1 MLDIK
6 DFSIFENQSG
16 FDFKGFLIKIAS
28 YWKWFIISLMIT
40 FAIAYQVNIR
50 KEKIYA
56 METLISVKEENN
68 PFFTSNTSLV
78 FNWGG
83 TSDQVQAISTTLQS
97 RSHNELVVEKLQY
110 YISYFVQGKYNLMDA
125 YGAVPFYVSIDKNKG
140 QIAGNLIGI
149 KFLSENVYQIRIP
162 FPGNSVSIVTYSDNS
177 YGQTA
182 VARGEFVKQYKVGEQ
197 VSLPFLNWKLQIKDN
212 PGFYKGNEYFVQ
224 FNDFDGTVSAYK
236 GIAVKSDDKGGSI
249 ITLGMQGPNKA
260 RMVEYLNST
269 VKMLIK
275 RQLDDKNQFATNTI
289 DFIDSTLVAM
299 ESQLKETTN
308 ELKSFRKDKNIF
320 EIEDGG
326 AKFSSQILEF
336 DIKRDEI
343 TRKTAYYNSLKN
355 YLKNSVDYAKLP
367 APSVAGIEDPNV
379 VANISKLISLS
390 TQRSEMAYAVKS
402 DKIFK
407 DFDNQME
414 AVKRVLLEN
423 IATAKTSLQYDLTM
437 VNSKINET
445 ESTIKQLP
453 EDQQE
458 LIKIK
463 RKYDLSDN
471 IYSTFLQKR
480 SEADIVKAA
489 NLSDIHFIDP
499 AKDIGGG
506 LIGPNTSVNYV
517 LALFLGLLIPL
528 LFVFGIFFINNSIQ
542 NTEDINKLT
551 QIPLIGVVGL
561 SKDDTALAVFNKPK
575 SALSESFRAIRSSL
589 QFLYKKQEID
599 GAKTLMITSSVSGEG
614 KTFCSLNIATVFALS
629 EKKTVIIGLD
639 LRKPKLFD
647 EFNLT
652 NEVGIVN
659 YLIKQKN
666 VDEII
671 NHTHIPFLDVIISG
685 PIPPNPAE
693 MIMSDRMKDLID
705 ELKQKY
711 DYIILDTPPVGIVSD
726 ALELAQYS
734 DVVLYIVR
742 QNFTKKEM
750 ITSLNNR
757 VKRGELNNTSVILN
771 GFENKAKYGAGYGYG
786 YGYGYGSGYG
796 YGNKTYSNGYHDD
809 DKPKTIFEKIKAKF
823 RKNKFKN
830 KTGLEG

>member
-6 DFSIFENQSG
+6 DFSIFEAQSG
-16 FDFKGFLIKIAS
+16 FDFKGFLLKIGS
-28 YWKWFIISLMIT
+28 YWKWFVLSLVIT
-40 FAIAYQVNIR
+40 FTIAYQVNIR

-56 METLISVKEENN
+56 METLISVKEESN
-68 PFFTSNTSLV
+68 PLFTSNTSLV

-83 TSDQVQAISTTLQS
+83 TSDQVQTISTTLQS
-97 RSHNELVVEKLQY
+97 RSHNELVVDKLQF
-110 YISYFVQGKYNLMDA
+110 YISYLSQGKYNLVDA
-125 YGAVPFYVSIDKNKG
+125 YGAVPFYVDIDKTKG
-140 QIAGNLIGI
+140 QLAGTLIGI

-162 FPGNSVSIVTYSDNS
+162 FASNSVSMISYLDNS
-177 YGQTA
+177 YSNTSVVVGD
-182 VARGEFVKQYKVGEQ
+182 FIKNYKVGER

-212 PGFYKGNEYFVQ
+212 PGLYKGNEYFVQ
-224 FNDFDGTVSAYK
+224 FNDFDGTVSGYR
-236 GIAVKSDDKGGSI
+236 GINVRSDDKGGSI
-249 ITLGMQGPNKA
+249 ITLGMTGTNKA
-260 RMVEYLNST
+260 RMVEYLNAT

-275 RQLDDKNQFATNTI
+275 RQLDSKNQFATNTI
-289 DFIDSTLVAM
+289 QFIDSTLVAM

-308 ELKSFRKDKNIF
+308 ELKSFRSDKNIYD
-320 EIEDGG
+320 IEEGG
-326 AKFSSQILEF
+326 SKFSGQILEF
-336 DIKRDEI
+336 DVKKDEI
-343 TRKTAYYNSLKN
+343 TRKMAYYNSLKA
-355 YLKNSVDYAKLP
+355 YLKNSVDYSKLP
-367 APSVAGIEDPNV
+367 APSVAGIDDPNV
-379 VANISKLISLS
+379 VVNVSKLISLS
-390 TQRSEMAYAVKS
+390 AQRSEMAYAVKS
-402 DKIFK
+402 EKLFK

-414 AVKRVLLEN
+414 AVKKVLLEN
-423 IATAKTSLQYDLTM
+423 IATAKASLQYDLAL
-437 VNSKINET
+437 VNSKINEA
-445 ESTIKQLP
+445 ESSMKQLP

-506 LIGPNTSVNYV
+506 LVGPKTSVNYV

-542 NTEDINKLT
+542 NTEDISKLT
-551 QIPLIGVVGL
+551 QIPLIGVIGL
-561 SKDDTALAVFNKPK
+561 SNDKTDLAVYDKPK
-575 SALSESFRAIRSSL
+575 SALSESFRAVRSSL
-589 QFLYKKQEID
+589 QFLYKQQKLD

-629 EKKTVIIGLD
+629 EKKTVILGLD

-652 NEVGIVN
+652 NEVGVVN
-659 YLIKQKN
+659 YLIKQKT

-671 NHTHIPFLDVIISG
+671 NHTHVPFLDVITSG

-693 MIMSDRMKDLID
+693 MVMSDGMKDLIE

-711 DYIILDTPPVGIVSD
+711 DYIILDTPPVGLVSD
-726 ALELAQYS
+726 ALELAQYC
-734 DVVLYIVR
+734 DVTLYIVR

-750 ITSLNNR
+750 ITLLNNR
-757 VKRGELNNTSVILN
+757 IKRGELNNTSIILN
-771 GFENKAKYGAGYGYG
+771 GFQNKAKYGAGYGYG
-786 YGYGYGSGYG
+786 YGYGYGAT
-796 YGNKTYSNGYHDD
+796 TYSNGYHDD
-809 DKPKTIFEKIKAKF
+809 DKPKNIIEKAMGLF
-823 RKNKFKN
+823 RKKQA
-830 KTGLEG
+830 

>member
-6 DFSIFENQSG
+6 DFSIFEAQSG
-16 FDFKGFLIKIAS
+16 FDFKGFLLKIGS
-28 YWKWFIISLMIT
+28 YWKWFVLSLVIT
-40 FAIAYQVNIR
+40 FTIAYQVNIR

-56 METLISVKEENN
+56 METLISVKEESN
-68 PFFTSNTSLV
+68 PLFTSNTSLV

-83 TSDQVQAISTTLQS
+83 TSDQVQTISTTLQS
-97 RSHNELVVEKLQY
+97 RSHNELVVDKLQF
-110 YISYFVQGKYNLMDA
+110 YISYLSQGKYNLEDA
-125 YGAVPFYVSIDKNKG
+125 YGAVPFYVDIDKTKG
-140 QIAGNLIGI
+140 QLAGTLIGI

-162 FPGNSVSIVTYSDNS
+162 FASNSVSMISYSDNS
-177 YGQTA
+177 YSNTA
-182 VARGEFVKQYKVGEQ
+182 VVVGDFVKNYRVGER

-212 PGFYKGNEYFVQ
+212 PGLYKGNEYFVQ
-224 FNDFDGTVSAYK
+224 FNDFDGTVSGYR
-236 GIAVKSDDKGGSI
+236 GVNVRSDDKGGSI
-249 ITLGMQGPNKA
+249 ITLGMTGTNKA
-260 RMVEYLNST
+260 RMVEYLNAT

-275 RQLDDKNQFATNTI
+275 RQLDSKNQFATNTI
-289 DFIDSTLVAM
+289 RFIDSTLVAM

-308 ELKSFRKDKNIF
+308 ELKSFRSGKNIYD
-320 EIEDGG
+320 IEEGG
-326 AKFSSQILEF
+326 GKFSGQILEF
-336 DIKRDEI
+336 DVKKDEI
-343 TRKTAYYNSLKN
+343 TRKMAYYNSLKA
-355 YLKNSVDYAKLP
+355 YLKNSVDYSKLP
-367 APSVAGIEDPNV
+367 APSVAGIDDPNV
-379 VANISKLISLS
+379 VMNVSKLISLS

-402 DKIFK
+402 EKLFK

-414 AVKRVLLEN
+414 AVKKVLLEN
-423 IATAKTSLQYDLTM
+423 IVTAKTALQYDLAL
-437 VNSKINET
+437 VNNKIDQAENNM
-445 ESTIKQLP
+445 KQLP

-506 LIGPNTSVNYV
+506 LIGPKTSVNYV

-542 NTEDINKLT
+542 NTEDIGKLT
-551 QIPLIGVVGL
+551 QIPLIGVIGL
-561 SKDDTALAVFNKPK
+561 SNEKSDLAVFEKPK

-589 QFLYKKQEID
+589 QFLYKQQKLD

-629 EKKTVIIGLD
+629 EKKTVILGLD

-652 NEVGIVN
+652 NEVGVVN
-659 YLIKQKN
+659 YLIKQKT

-693 MIMSDRMKDLID
+693 MIMSDGMKDLID
-705 ELKQKY
+705 ELKQQY
-711 DYIILDTPPVGIVSD
+711 DYIILDTPPVGLVSD
-726 ALELAQYS
+726 ALELAQYC
-734 DVVLYIVR
+734 DVTLYIVR

-750 ITSLNNR
+750 ITLLNNR
-757 VKRGELNNTSVILN
+757 IKRGELNNTSIILN
-771 GFENKAKYGAGYGYG
+771 GFQNKAKYGAGYGYG
-786 YGYGYGSGYG
+786 YGYGYGAT
-796 YGNKTYSNGYHDD
+796 TYSNGYHDD
-809 DKPKTIFEKIKAKF
+809 DKPKNMVEKIMGLF
-823 RKNKFKN
+823 RKKQA
-830 KTGLEG
+830 